1 MSTGSKVV
9 LLLTFIFI
17 AFLIWHYGPAPAA
30 TQADIEPAAL
40 AIDEPDSTPAPA
52 EPIRARPSTAIAT
65 ATAPVTALPPRPA
78 PQTAPLGTTTR
89 LRAPAVETVPTVYM
103 GQSLPPVAANP
114 AQVVATNFRP
124 VPSPVTTT
132 VQRPKPAA
140 ARSHVV
146 VNGDTLSG
154 ISLRYYGNE
163 YSWNIIASANPG
175 VDPDRLRIGH
185 RLTIP
190 ERARKT
196 SSSSAATV
204 AKAPVIQPGHKQH
217 RVQDGESLSTI
228 SSQHYGRETWWIHIF
243 EANKVAL
250 KNDPDRLKIG
260 MVLSIPGRQLITD

>member
-17 AFLIWHYGPAPAA
+17 AFLIWHYGPAPTA

-40 AIDEPDSTPAPA
+40 AIDDPDSTPAPA
-52 EPIRARPSTAIAT
+52 EPIRARPSTTIAT
-65 ATAPVTALPPRPA
+65 TAPAAALPPRPA
-78 PQTAPLGTTTR
+78 PLAPLGTTAR
-89 LRAPAVETVPTVYM
+89 LQSPPVATTGTVYM
-103 GQSLPPVAANP
+103 GQTLPPVAANSTQ
-114 AQVVATNFRP
+114 AVATNFRP
-124 VPSPVTTT
+124 VPSPV
-132 VQRPKPAA
+132 QRPKPTVS
-140 ARSHVV
+140 RHHVV

-190 ERARKT
+190 ERTRQAST
-196 SSSSAATV
+196 SGSSAPA
-204 AKAPVIQPGHKQH
+204 ARPPVIQPGHKRH

-228 SSQHYGRETWWIHIF
+228 SSQYYGRETWWIHIF
-243 EANKVAL
+243 EANKNTL

-260 MVLSIPGRQLITD
+260 MVLSIPGRQLIND